1 MNAPTPQLDLATF
14 LPYRLAVLTNTVSAG
29 LSRTYASRFGLS
41 IPEWRVMAILGR
53 EAGLSILE
61 LVERSAMDKVAVS
74 RAASRL
80 RTRLLVADAGDADR
94 RRRALSLTEAGRALY
109 AEIVPLAR
117 RHEAAL
123 LSALTPAERAALDG
137 AMTRLLDRAREL
149 LP

>member
-1 MNAPTPQLDLATF
+1 LNDPAPQLDLATF
-14 LPYRLAVLTNTVSAG
+14 LPYRLAVLSNTVSAG

-53 EAGLSILE
+53 ETGLSILE

-74 RAASRL
+74 RAAARL
-80 RTRLLVADAGDADR
+80 RTRLLVADAVGPDR

-117 RHEAAL
+117 AHEAAL
-123 LSALTPAERAALDG
+123 LSALSPVESAALET
-137 AMTRLLDRAREL
+137 AMARLLDRAREL